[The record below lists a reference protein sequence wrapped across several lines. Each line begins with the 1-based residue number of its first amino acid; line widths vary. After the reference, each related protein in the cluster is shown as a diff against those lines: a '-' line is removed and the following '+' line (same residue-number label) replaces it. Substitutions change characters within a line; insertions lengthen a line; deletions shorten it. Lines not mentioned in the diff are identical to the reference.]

1 MNEAVTDVIV
11 SRSRDADRLSSMVA
25 WSFAAHV
32 AFVAVMLVMPEPAVE
47 PPPQVMMI
55 SLGGAPG
62 PRTGGQTQLSAR
74 AVQVPPPQEPVRRA
88 ESAPAP
94 KPPPMALPDP
104 KSKPAPKPDRAPK
117 EATAKTPSS
126 GPEPREGSARAE
138 TQVRGQGFAGL
149 SSGGGAGG
157 GVRVDG
163 DFCCPE
169 YIGEMAEMIRRNWR
183 REAGLVGV
191 TTFKFTIARD
201 GSIRDIQLE
210 RSSGLRQL
218 DLEAERALLN
228 TRRLPELPR
237 AYTNPTLTVH
247 LDFDTGG

>member
-1 MNEAVTDVIV
+1 MNEAVTDIIV
-11 SRSRDADRLSSMVA
+11 ARSRDADRLSAMVA

-32 AFVAVMLVMPEPAVE
+32 ALVAVILVLPEPPVE

-74 AVQVPPPQEPVRRA
+74 AVQTPPPEEPVRRA

-104 KSKPAPKPDRAPK
+104 KAKPAAKPQQAPK
-117 EATAKTPSS
+117 EATAKTPST
-126 GPEPREGSARAE
+126 GPQPREGSARAE

-149 SSGGGAGG
+149 SSGGGGGG
-157 GVRVDG
+157 GVRLDSA
-163 DFCCPE
+163 FCCSE
-169 YIGEMAEMIRRNWR
+169 YIDQMVTTIRANWR
-183 REAGLVGV
+183 PEQGLIGV
-191 TTFKFTIARD
+191 TTIKFTIARD
-201 GSIRDIQLE
+201 GTIRDVQLE
-210 RSSGLRQL
+210 RSSGFTQL
-218 DLEAERALLN
+218 DLQAERALFN
-228 TRRLPELPR
+228 TRRLPPLPG